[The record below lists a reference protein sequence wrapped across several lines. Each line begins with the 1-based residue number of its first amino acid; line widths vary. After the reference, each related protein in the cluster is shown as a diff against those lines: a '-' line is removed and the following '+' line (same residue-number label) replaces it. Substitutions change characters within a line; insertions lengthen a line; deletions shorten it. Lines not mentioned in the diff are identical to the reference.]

1 MNTKLFRPLVLVAF
15 IACALVGATQ
25 GLLAAALCW
34 LAFEFAVAQPL
45 AGCGVNTLG
54 TLAAS
59 QLIVQEALDLVFTE
73 RPILNE
79 ISLDLKAETV
89 AKQGQAVVSRLF
101 TVATVGNF
109 GDAATGRSDTDVSV
123 TISNFKQVKHT
134 FTAAEYNQTD
144 RALVRESAKPIAIG
158 IANHLVDAVAAL
170 WLEANY
176 ANETVL
182 ANGWD
187 YDHLVDVEA
196 DMLASGR
203 GLPEGMP
210 RFYAASTNVYKNL
223 QKDPMVVAAQN
234 NVNNGGAIMTG
245 QLPMIAGFKLVRYPA
260 IITTNNLVAFAGTK
274 DSAVLAARIPT
285 DPRDVLPGVPL
296 NGTFVPITNARTGFT
311 VVLNE
316 YIDQDTLA
324 CTTRVLFCYGVAK
337 GNGANGQR
345 IVSAT

>member
-1 MNTKLFRPLVLVAF
+1 MNKQTLRILSFVALAATLCLWSTHGF
-15 IACALVGATQ
+15 IVAACA
-25 GLLAAALCW
+25 W
-34 LAFEFAVAQPL
+34 LAFEFCVAQALP
-45 AGCGVNTLG
+45 GCGVNTLG

-59 QLIVQEALDLVFTE
+59 QVIVQEALDLVFTE

-79 ISLDLKAETV
+79 ISLDLKAETI

-101 TVATVGNF
+101 TVATVGDF

-134 FTAAEYNQTD
+134 FTAAEYNQTN
-144 RALVRESAKPIAIG
+144 RQLVRESARPIAIG

-176 ANETVL
+176 ANETVR
-182 ANGWD
+182 ANGWA
-187 YDHLVDVEA
+187 YEHLVDVEA
-196 DMLASGR
+196 AMLDTSR
-203 GLPEGMP
+203 GLPDGMP
-210 RFYAASTNVYKNL
+210 RFYAANTAVYKEL
-223 QKDPMVVAAQN
+223 QKDPMIVAAQN
-234 NVNNGGAIMTG
+234 NADNASAIRDGM
-245 QLPMIAGFKLVRYPA
+245 LPKVAGFKLVRYPA
-260 IITTNNLVAFAGTK
+260 LLTTDNLVAFAGTK

-285 DPRDVLPGVPL
+285 NPESVLPSARL
-296 NGTFVPITNARTGFT
+296 NGTFIPITNEKTGFT

-337 GNGANGQR
+337 GNGNNGQR
-345 IVSAT
+345 IVTS